1 MNQFKY
7 ISPKTKEEV
16 LEILKQKKSE
26 ACLVAGCSN
35 VLPYIKDKK
44 LPAKLLLDISCIKEL
59 NYVKENEGKIYIG
72 AGTSI
77 SDLINSKIIMEECNV
92 LYQAAEEFADPTI
105 RNSATIGGNL
115 ADASP
120 AADVA
125 PPLLV
130 LNAVLE
136 VESMKGKKEIS
147 LKDFFIGPRKTV
159 LHDDEMITSI
169 KIKDDSINKN
179 GCFIKLGLRQAMA
192 ISIATVALILEVEK
206 DKVADVR
213 IAMGSIAPTPLRL
226 IKVEEFL
233 KNKKIN
239 NELIEEAIQKV
250 REEVNPI
257 NDIRASAEY
266 RRYISGILF
275 KRAFNKLANWP
286 IDRLTD

>member
-16 LEILKQKKSE
+16 LEILKQERSE

-44 LPAKLLLDISCIKEL
+44 LPAKLLLDISGIEEL
-59 NYVKENEGKIYIG
+59 NYIKKSEGKLCIG
-72 AGTSI
+72 AATTI
-77 SDLINSKIIMEECNV
+77 SDLIDSKIIRGECNI
-92 LYQAAEEFADPTI
+92 LYQAAEQFADPTI

-130 LNAVLE
+130 LDAVLE
-136 VESMKGKKEIS
+136 VESIDGKREIS
-147 LKDFFIGPRKTV
+147 LKNFFVGPRKTV

-192 ISIATVALILEVEK
+192 ISLATVALILEVEK

-213 IAMGSIAPTPLRL
+213 IAMGSIAPIPFRL
-226 IKVEEFL
+226 IKVEGFL
-233 KNKKIN
+233 KNKKIDD
-239 NELIEEAIQKV
+239 ELIEEAVKKV
-250 REEVNPI
+250 REEVKPI
-257 NDIRASAEY
+257 GDVRASAEY
-266 RRYISGILF
+266 RRYVSGILF
-275 KRAFNKLANWP
+275 KRAFNKLTN
-286 IDRLTD
+286 

>member
-7 ISPKTKEEV
+7 IFPKTKEEV
-16 LEILKQKKSE
+16 LEILKQEKSE
-26 ACLVAGCSN
+26 VCLVAGCSN

-44 LPAKLLLDISCIKEL
+44 LPAKLLLDISGIEEL
-59 NYVKENEGKIYIG
+59 NYIKKSEGKLCIG
-72 AGTSI
+72 AATTI
-77 SDLINSKIIMEECNV
+77 SDLINSKIIREECNI
-92 LYQAAEEFADPTI
+92 LHQAAEEFADPTI

-120 AADVA
+120 AADMA

-130 LNAVLE
+130 LDAVLE
-136 VESMKGKKEIS
+136 VESMEGKKEIP

-169 KIKDDSINKN
+169 KIKDDYINKN

-192 ISIATVALILEVEK
+192 ISLATVALILAVEK

-226 IKVEEFL
+226 IKVEGFL

-239 NELIEEAIQKV
+239 DELIKEAVKKV
-250 REEVNPI
+250 REEVKPI
-257 NDIRASAEY
+257 GDVRASAEY
-266 RRYISGILF
+266 RRYVSGILF
-275 KRAFNKLANWP
+275 KRAIKKLTN
-286 IDRLTD
+286 

>member
-7 ISPKTKEEV
+7 VSPKTKEEV
-16 LEILKQKKSE
+16 LEILKQEKSE
-26 ACLVAGCSN
+26 ACIVAGCSN

-44 LPAKLLLDISCIKEL
+44 LPAKLLLDISGIEEL
-59 NYVKENEGKIYIG
+59 NYIKESEDEIYIG
-72 AGTSI
+72 AGATI
-77 SDLINSKIIMEECNV
+77 SGLINSKIIREECNI
-92 LYQAAEEFADPTI
+92 LYQAAEQFADPTI

-130 LNAVLE
+130 LDAVLE
-136 VESMKGKKEIS
+136 VESMDGKREIS
-147 LKDFFIGPRKTV
+147 LKNFFVGPRKTI
-159 LHDDEMITSI
+159 LRDDEMISSI

-192 ISIATVALILEVEK
+192 ISLATVALILEVEK

-213 IAMGSIAPTPLRL
+213 IAMGSIAPIPLRL

-239 NELIEEAIQKV
+239 DEFIEEAVKKV

-275 KRAFNKLANWP
+275 KRAFRK
-286 IDRLTD
+286 LTDSPIIQLTN

>member
-16 LEILKQKKSE
+16 LEILKQEKSE
-26 ACLVAGCSN
+26 ACIVAGCSN
-35 VLPYIKDKK
+35 VIPYIKDKIISK
-44 LPAKLLLDISCIKEL
+44 KLLVDISGIEEL
-59 NYVKENEGKIYIG
+59 NYIKKSEGKLCIG
-72 AGTSI
+72 ATTTI
-77 SDLINSKIIMEECNV
+77 SDLINSKIIREECNI
-92 LYQAAEEFADPTI
+92 LYQAAEQFADPTI

-130 LNAVLE
+130 LDAVLE
-136 VESMKGKKEIS
+136 VESTDGKREVS
-147 LKDFFIGPRKTV
+147 LKSFFVGPRKTI

-192 ISIATVALILEVEK
+192 ISLATVALILKVEK

-226 IKVEEFL
+226 IKVEGFL

-239 NELIEEAIQKV
+239 DELIEGAIEKV
-250 REEVNPI
+250 REEVKPI
-257 NDIRASAEY
+257 GDVRASAEY

-275 KRAFNKLANWP
+275 KRAFKKLTN
-286 IDRLTD
+286 

>member
-1 MNQFKY
+1 MSQFKY

-16 LEILKQKKSE
+16 LQILKQEKSE

-35 VLPYIKDKK
+35 VLPYIKDKIISK
-44 LPAKLLLDISCIKEL
+44 KLLLDISGIEEL
-59 NYVKENEGKIYIG
+59 NYIKESEGEIYIG
-72 AGTSI
+72 AGTTI
-77 SDLINSKIIMEECNV
+77 SDLINSKIIREECNI
-92 LYQAAEEFADPTI
+92 LYQAAEQFADPTI

-120 AADVA
+120 AADMA

-130 LNAVLE
+130 LDAVLE
-136 VESMKGKKEIS
+136 VESMDGKREIS
-147 LKDFFIGPRKTV
+147 LKNFFIGPRKTV

-192 ISIATVALILEVEK
+192 ISLATVALILEVEK

-226 IKVEEFL
+226 IKVEGFL
-233 KNKKIN
+233 KNKEIN
-239 NELIEEAIQKV
+239 DELIEEAIKKV
-250 REEVNPI
+250 REEVKPI
-257 NDIRASAEY
+257 GDVRASAEY
-266 RRYISGILF
+266 RRYVSGILF
-275 KRAFNKLANWP
+275 KRAFSQ
-286 IDRLTD
+286 LTDSPIHQLTN

>member
-7 ISPKTKEEV
+7 VSPKTKEEV
-16 LEILKQKKSE
+16 LEILKQEKSE

-35 VLPYIKDKK
+35 VLPYIKDKIISK
-44 LPAKLLLDISCIKEL
+44 KLLLDISGIEEL
-59 NYVKENEGKIYIG
+59 NYIKESEGEIYIG
-72 AGTSI
+72 AGTTI
-77 SDLINSKIIMEECNV
+77 SDLINSKIIREECNI
-92 LYQAAEEFADPTI
+92 LYQAAEQFADPTI

-120 AADVA
+120 AADMA

-130 LNAVLE
+130 LDAVLE
-136 VESMKGKKEIS
+136 VESMDGKREIS
-147 LKDFFIGPRKTV
+147 LKNFFIGPRKTV

-192 ISIATVALILEVEK
+192 ISLATVALILEVEK

-226 IKVEEFL
+226 IKVEGFL
-233 KNKKIN
+233 KNKEIN
-239 NELIEEAIQKV
+239 DELIEEAIKKV
-250 REEVNPI
+250 REEVKPI
-257 NDIRASAEY
+257 GDVRASAEY
-266 RRYISGILF
+266 RRYVSGILF
-275 KRAFNKLANWP
+275 KRAFSQ
-286 IDRLTD
+286 LTDSPIHQLTN

>member
-26 ACLVAGCSN
+26 ACIVAGCTN

-44 LPAKLLLDISCIKEL
+44 LSEKLLLDICGIEEL
-59 NYVKENEGKIYIG
+59 NYIKKNECEIYIG
-72 AGTSI
+72 AGTTI
-77 SDLINSKIIMEECNV
+77 SDLINSKIIKEECNI
-92 LYQAAEEFADPTI
+92 LYQAAEQFADPTI

-130 LNAVLE
+130 LDAILK
-136 VESMKGKKEIS
+136 VESMDGKREIS

-169 KIKDDSINKN
+169 KIKDDFINKN

-192 ISIATVALILEVEK
+192 ISLATVALILEVEK
-206 DKVADVR
+206 DKVTDIR

-226 IKVEEFL
+226 IKVEGLL
-233 KNKKIN
+233 KNKKIED
-239 NELIEEAIQKV
+239 ELIEEAIEKV
-250 REEVNPI
+250 REEVKPI
-257 NDIRASAEY
+257 GDVRASAEY
-266 RRYISGILF
+266 RRYVSGILF
-275 KRAFNKLANWP
+275 KRAFKKLAN
-286 IDRLTD
+286 

>member
-1 MNQFKY
+1 MNQFEY
-7 ISPKTKEEV
+7 VSPKTKEEV
-16 LEILKQKKSE
+16 LEILKQEKSE
-26 ACLVAGCSN
+26 ACIVAGCSN

-44 LPAKLLLDISCIKEL
+44 LSAKLLLDISGIEELSYIK
-59 NYVKENEGKIYIG
+59 KSEGKLCIG
-72 AGTSI
+72 AATTI
-77 SDLINSKIIMEECNV
+77 SDLINSKIIREECNV

-120 AADVA
+120 AADMA

-130 LNAVLE
+130 LDAVLE
-136 VESMKGKKEIS
+136 VESTDAKREIP
-147 LKDFFIGPRKTV
+147 LKNFFVGPRKTV

-169 KIKDDSINKN
+169 KIKDDCINKK

-192 ISIATVALILEVEK
+192 ISLATVALILEVEK

-226 IKVEEFL
+226 IKVEGFL

-239 NELIEEAIQKV
+239 DELVEEAVKKV
-250 REEVNPI
+250 REEVKPI
-257 NDIRASAEY
+257 GDVRASAEY
-266 RRYISGILF
+266 RRYVSGILF
-275 KRAFNKLANWP
+275 KRAINKLTN
-286 IDRLTD
+286 